1 MVVKALV
8 TYTKT
13 HEETVVGETIEEIE
27 EAVESYARSQEIDDD
42 VGDEWETSIS
52 EVKPMTTKMRTGKT
66 VGMVTEKELEE
77 LPCHTGVVDGEL
89 QHISDYNRAKSAKI
103 PESKD

>member
-52 EVKPMTTKMRTGKT
+52 EV
-66 VGMVTEKELEE
+66 
-77 LPCHTGVVDGEL
+77 
-89 QHISDYNRAKSAKI
+89 
-103 PESKD
+103 